1 MQEFKLPDLGEGMQ
15 EAEIR
20 RWLIKPGDTIK
31 LDQPMVEVETD
42 KAVVEIPSPVAARI
56 ADIRVPEGKVAK
68 LGEVLIVFDT
78 GTATSTTKATQASPT
93 VASTSNAAPAQN
105 SANATTRTRVLAAPA
120 VRKRAFELGICL

>member
-42 KAVVEIPSPVAARI
+42 KAVVEIPSPVAG
-56 ADIRVPEGKVAK
+56 RVSELRVGEGQVAK
-68 LGEVLIVFDT
+68 LGEVLVVFDQAGADALKRVPT
-78 GTATSTTKATQASPT
+78 PGSGPKAAGNGASG
-93 VASTSNAAPAQN
+93 VS
-105 SANATTRTRVLAAPA
+105 
-120 VRKRAFELGICL
+120 